1 MAQQKE
7 QKRQKATDNKRI
19 VHSVAIVTNRNFKEI
34 YNKKVAIED
43 VNNGVAKVQELE
55 SNDICYY
62 YVPLRFLKVL
72 SDRESIEA
80 YQENCGRMIDKLL
93 GGSGDMVKRMFEHI
107 VGSEIEY
114 DKDGNVI
121 NVKRNLKKGD
131 KELAEKKLT
140 EGLRII
146 SRRNVLDKDTPS
158 NTDCATVGHHDEDS
172 EQNFMGC
179 GFAEGQDLLIKC
191 STFCRNYKVSPIY
204 FISKLSEHLYCMHE
218 RYAPKVKE

>member
-55 SNDICYY
+55 SNNICYY
-62 YVPLRFLKVL
+62 YVPLRCLKVL
-72 SDRESIEA
+72 TDKESIEA
-80 YQENCGRMIDKLL
+80 YQENCGRMINELL
-93 GGSGDMVKRMFEHI
+93 DGSGDLVKRMFEQI
-107 VGSEIEY
+107 VGSKIEY
-114 DKDGNVI
+114 DKDGNVV
-121 NVKRNLKKGD
+121 NVRGKPQKGD
-131 KELAEKKLT
+131 KELAEKKFA

-146 SRRNVLDKDTPS
+146 SRRKVCGEETPS
-158 NTDCATVGHHDEDS
+158 NAESTTVGDDEDS
-172 EQNFMGC
+172 ERNFMGR

>member
-43 VNNGVAKVQELE
+43 VNNGVAKVQELG
-55 SNDICYY
+55 NNNICYY
-62 YVPLRFLKVL
+62 YVPLRYLKVL
-72 SDRESIEA
+72 SDKESIEA
-80 YQENCGRMIDKLL
+80 YQESCGRMLNELL
-93 GGSGDMVKRMFEHI
+93 DGSGDLVKRMFEQI
-107 VGSEIEY
+107 VGSKIKY

-121 NVKRNLKKGD
+121 NVKGKPKEGN
-131 KELAEKKLT
+131 KELAEKKLV
-140 EGLRII
+140 ESLRII

-218 RYAPKVKE
+218 RYAPKSKE